1 MSRLGLQVGSDG
13 EGKGGGGEGGGGS
26 GEGGGGSGG
35 GSGGH
40 APSVEPSSWHAALAR
55 HALPYVTP
63 SRPQTGAY
71 SLVHIASGLGLQG
84 EGEGEGDRTG
94 FLSPPLS
101 SAAGVASE
109 RWARA
114 GQKQQEL
121 SGSLCLLQLYCL

>member
-71 SLVHIASGLGLQG
+71 SLVHIAFGLGLQG
-84 EGEGEGDRTG
+84 EGEGEGHAP
-94 FLSPPLS
+94 SVEPS
-101 SAAGVASE
+101 SWHTAL
-109 RWARA
+109 ARHV
-114 GQKQQEL
+114 L
-121 SGSLCLLQLYCL
+121 P